1 MTNFEFGDVILVPFP
16 FTDLS
21 TTKKRPTVV
30 VSSPGYHRERPDIVV
45 MAITSQARAGA
56 FGETAIQGWQAAGL
70 LKPSVIKPVIAT
82 IEQGLVIKQLGR
94 LTDQDRKALAE
105 NLRIILG

>member
-1 MTNFEFGDVILVPFP
+1 
-16 FTDLS
+16 
-21 TTKKRPTVV
+21 
-30 VSSPGYHRERPDIVV
+30 
-45 MAITSQARAGA
+45 MAVTSQTRAGA

-70 LKPSVIKPVIAT
+70 LKLSVIKPVIAT